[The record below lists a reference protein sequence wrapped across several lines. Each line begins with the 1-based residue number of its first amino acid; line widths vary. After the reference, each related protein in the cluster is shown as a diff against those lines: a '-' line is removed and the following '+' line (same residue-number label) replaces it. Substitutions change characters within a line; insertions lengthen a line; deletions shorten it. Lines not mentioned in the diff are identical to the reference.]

1 MKTGSVVLTRA
12 ACAAPIRRAPA
23 YNVWIARNEAR
34 SPIPSRY
41 GQAAPG
47 TVRGSRGSPAI
58 AAIAAKT
65 TAVAVIITAVV
76 PAASRA
82 AVASAGTSLPSR
94 SRRSPDRRA
103 DRTIQT
109 E

>member
-1 MKTGSVVLTRA
+1 MPT
-12 ACAAPIRRAPA
+12 
-23 YNVWIARNEAR
+23 
-34 SPIPSRY
+34 RY
-41 GQAAPG
+41 GQAADG
-47 TVRGSRGSPAI
+47 TVRGSSGAPAI
-58 AAIAAKT
+58 AAIVAKT
-65 TAVAVIITAVV
+65 RAVAVIITAVV

-94 SRRSPDRRA
+94 SRRSPDSRA